1 MHTNPMLHKEPYI
14 NCSVFTLA
22 AHAQTTTS
30 VTIQMHTFA
39 LQIGR
44 VTNRLLHSEM
54 EHLNW
59 QTSGSFALWGRVYNN
74 VCCTKL

>member
-1 MHTNPMLHKEPYI
+1 
-14 NCSVFTLA
+14 
-22 AHAQTTTS
+22 
-30 VTIQMHTFA
+30 MHTFA

-59 QTSGSFALWGRVYNN
+59 QTGSSIARWGKLHVYNK
-74 VCCTKL
+74 VTCTCREQEEKEEGKGGGGI